1 MKEHSIQ
8 SDLNKI
14 DFIKCENIKMGDVL
28 HYCINEEH
36 TKERYK
42 IIRILKNIFLKDSYK
57 YINNGR
63 ADMLALCSGDY
74 NHRPEHKKRI

>member
-42 IIRILKNIFLKDSYK
+42 RWKHSFDASY
-57 YINNGR
+57 
-63 ADMLALCSGDY
+63 
-74 NHRPEHKKRI
+74 